1 MTDYPHPT
9 TLYYWHKRQDLRNN
23 SANPGYGRSSMTMA
37 KKIPGIV
44 LVAIAAVWAAVLISP
59 AGAAAQGITRQIQ
72 QSIGKNVR
80 LSVERQMMR
89 LRVDGSAGPVTAMD
103 IAEDGRFLATVS
115 GDGGLRLWDLPMGRQ
130 IRLYPAGGPAPT
142 ALRFSPDGQVLL
154 AADAGGAVTLWP
166 VGGAEPLRRLPGG
179 GRPATALSLAP
190 DGASI
195 AIGDDEGTIRLFA
208 LDGRPIGTP
217 IRAHQGAVRALA
229 IGYTGQFLLS
239 GGADGRVAI
248 REIISGSV
256 VRTVEA
262 GKAAVT
268 AAVFGRD
275 ETEFYTGTAEGI
287 VRAWRTD
294 TDTALRDYPGARGAI
309 ADMRLSSDGSALLAG
324 DAASQLLLWP
334 QGGGPARAWPAHE
347 QPIRAVRFDIDP
359 KRVVSASEDGLTKV
373 WNAASGVAVATLIST
388 QRGWAVVDEEG
399 RFDGADSAL
408 RNVKWVNDTHVL
420 PIENFSERF
429 YEPGLLSKKRLGT
442 NPLITQPAL
451 TMRDGILPP
460 PQIRLGTPQGRVGGR
475 REVEVSVTA
484 TDQGGGI
491 KTIDLFHNGKIVD
504 PARKAGEKRGEQER
518 RAMLEVTYRVPIVA
532 GQNRFLAVATSD
544 EDLVG
549 MASETTLTAE
559 IEARRPVLHAII
571 IGINEYEAP
580 RLRLSYAV
588 PDAYGIIKSLKALPD
603 SLFREIRVHQLFDA
617 ASTPAGIATLFDAI
631 RDTEPDDVVV
641 IYLAGH
647 GDSDGEQWYF
657 IPSDFPLPYRKENLK
672 THGVSSGF
680 FRDALSKL
688 DARRVLLLLDT
699 CKSGSLVGGIEDYLD
714 RRSIRRLGSAVGMF
728 VVAAT
733 DKDQLASESAT
744 IGHGIFT
751 YTVLQALT
759 GAADIEPRDGN
770 VTVGELVSFAE
781 EQVPEFSQKYAKRQ
795 QWPLIFARGIDF
807 TVGRPAK

>member
-1 MTDYPHPT
+1 M
-9 TLYYWHKRQDLRNN
+9 
-23 SANPGYGRSSMTMA
+23 ANRA
-37 KKIPGIV
+37 
-44 LVAIAAVWAAVLISP
+44 LVARLLLYFVAFAVAGIPAPVLSP
-59 AGAAAQGITRQIQ
+59 DARAQGISRQIQ
-72 QSIGKNVR
+72 QGIGKNIR

-115 GDGGLRLWDLPMGRQ
+115 DDGGLRLWDLPLGRQ
-130 IRLYPAGGPAPT
+130 IRLFPAIGAKPT
-142 ALRFSPDGQVLL
+142 ALRFSPDGQTLL
-154 AADAGGAVTLWP
+154 AADAAGALTLWDTTAADP
-166 VGGAEPLRRLPGG
+166 IRRLPGD
-179 GRPATALSLAP
+179 GRAATALALAP

-195 AIGDDEGTIRLFA
+195 AIGDEDGSIRIFA
-208 LDGRPIGTP
+208 LDGRAIGAP
-217 IRAHQGAVRALA
+217 IRAHAGAVRALA
-229 IGYTGQFLLS
+229 IGYTGQFLIS

-248 REIISGSV
+248 REIISGTI
-256 VRTVEA
+256 VRSVEA
-262 GKAAVT
+262 ETVPIT
-268 AAVFGRD
+268 AALFGRD
-275 ETEFYTGTAEGI
+275 ESEFYTGAADGS
-287 VRAWRTD
+287 VKLWRTD
-294 TDTALRDYPGARGAI
+294 SDQPVRDYAGGKGAI
-309 ADMRLSSDGSALLAG
+309 ADLRLSSDGTALLAG
-324 DAASQLLLWP
+324 DAARQLLLWP
-334 QGGGPARAWPAHE
+334 QGGGNAKAWIGHD

-359 KRVVSASEDGLTKV
+359 KRVISASEDGLTKV
-373 WNAASGVAVATLIST
+373 WNAQSAVAVATLIST

-429 YEPGLLSKKRLGT
+429 YEPGLLEKKRLGL
-442 NPLITQPAL
+442 NPLITQPAK

-460 PQIRLGTPQGRVGGR
+460 PQIRLGTPSGRIGGR

-491 KTIDLFHNGKIVD
+491 KGIDLFHNGKIVD
-504 PARKAGEKRGEQER
+504 PLRKGSEKRGEKDR
-518 RAMLEVTYRVPIVA
+518 RAVLDVTYRVPIVA
-532 GQNRFLAVATSD
+532 GQNRFLAVATSE

-549 MASETTLTAE
+549 MASEVTLVAE
-559 IEARRPVLHAII
+559 IEARRPVLHAVI
-571 IGINEYEAP
+571 IGINEYDAP
-580 RLRLSYAV
+580 RLRLTYAV
-588 PDAYGIIKSLKALPD
+588 PDAYGIMKSLKALPD

-617 ASTPAGIATLFDAI
+617 AGTPAGIATLFDAI
-631 RDTEPDDVVV
+631 KDTEPDDVVV

-657 IPSDFPLPYRKENLK
+657 IPVDFPLPYRKENLK
-672 THGVSSGF
+672 TRGVSSGF

-770 VTVGELVSFAE
+770 VTVGELVAFAE
-781 EQVPEFSQKYAKRQ
+781 DQVPTFSQKYAKRQ

>member
-1 MTDYPHPT
+1 MKAMPARIF
-9 TLYYWHKRQDLRNN
+9 LYCLAISTALVIAVVY
-23 SANPGYGRSSMTMA
+23 SSRA
-37 KKIPGIV
+37 D
-44 LVAIAAVWAAVLISP
+44 
-59 AGAAAQGITRQIQ
+59 AQGVTRQIQ
-72 QSIGKNVR
+72 QGIGKNVR

-103 IAEDGRFLATVS
+103 IAEDGRFLGTVS
-115 GDGGLRLWDLPMGRQ
+115 GDGGLRLWDLPLGRQ
-130 IRLYPAGGPAPT
+130 IRLYPAAGPAPT
-142 ALRFSPDGQVLL
+142 VLRFSPDGQTIL
-154 AADAGGAVTLWP
+154 AADAAGAVTLWNVASP
-166 VGGAEPLRRLPGG
+166 EPRRKLPGG
-179 GRPATALSLAP
+179 GRPATALALAP
-190 DGASI
+190 DGATI
-195 AIGDDEGTIRLFA
+195 AIGDDDGSIRIFA
-208 LDGRPIGTP
+208 LDGQPIGAP
-217 IRAHQGAVRALA
+217 IKAHAGAVRALA

-239 GGADGRVAI
+239 GGADGKVAI
-248 REIISGSV
+248 REIISGSI

-262 GKAAVT
+262 GKGAVT
-268 AAVFGRD
+268 AAIFGRD
-275 ETEFYTGTAEGI
+275 ESEFYTGGADGS
-287 VRAWRTD
+287 VRLWRTD
-294 TDTALRDYPGARGAI
+294 SDKPLRDYAGAKGAV
-309 ADMRLSSDGSALLAG
+309 ADLRLSSEGASVLAG
-324 DAASQLLLWP
+324 DAARQLLLWP
-334 QGGGPARAWPAHE
+334 QAGGAPKAWIAHD

-359 KRVVSASEDGLTKV
+359 KRVISASEDGLTKV
-373 WNAASGVAVATLIST
+373 WNVQAAVAVATLIST

-429 YEPGLLSKKRLGT
+429 YEPGLLEKKRLGT
-442 NPLITQPAL
+442 NPLITQPAK
-451 TMRDGILPP
+451 TMREGILPP

-491 KTIDLFHNGKIVD
+491 KSIDLFHNGKVVD
-504 PARKAGEKRGEQER
+504 RARKTAEKRGEQNR
-518 RAMLEVTYRVPIVA
+518 RETLEVTYRVPIVA

-559 IEARRPVLHAII
+559 IEARKPVLHAVI

-580 RLRLSYAV
+580 RLRLTYAV
-588 PDAYGIIKSLKALPD
+588 PDAYGIMKSLKALPD

-617 ASTPAGIATLFDAI
+617 ASTPAGIAKLFEEI
-631 RDTEPDDVVV
+631 KDTEPDDVVV

-647 GDSDGEQWYF
+647 GDSDAEQWYF
-657 IPSDFPLPYRKENLK
+657 IPADFPLPYRKENLK
-672 THGVSSGF
+672 ERGVSSGF
-680 FRDALSKL
+680 FRDALSQL

-714 RRSIRRLGSAVGMF
+714 RRSIHRLGSAVGMF

-759 GAADIEPRDGN
+759 GAADIEPQDGN
-770 VTVGELVSFAE
+770 VTVGELVAFAE
-781 EQVPEFSQKYAKRQ
+781 DQVPTFSQKYAKRQ

-807 TVGRPAK
+807 TVGRPPK